1 MYVGMR
7 QLNMP
12 ISDEAHMVAKVA
24 AARKGILLRQWV
36 QDALIKQA
44 GTESHDWRQLAEPK
58 PQSARIVAAR
68 SALAERTWP
77 AK

>member
-12 ISDEAHMVAKVA
+12 ISDEAHMAAKIA
-24 AARKGILLRQWV
+24 AAQKGILLRLWV

-44 GTESHDWRQLAEPK
+44 GAESHDRRQ
-58 PQSARIVAAR
+58 V
-68 SALAERTWP
+68 AERKRE

>member
-1 MYVGMR
+1 MK
-7 QLNMP
+7 QINMP
-12 ISDEAHMVAKVA
+12 ISDEAHMAAKVA
-24 AARKGILLRQWV
+24 AAQKGMLMRLWV

-44 GTESHDWRQLAEPK
+44 GTESHDRRHFAEPK

-77 AK
+77 SK